1 MLFVFEPTR
10 YNILYTTLPP
20 VPRSPSAVESHRTQ
34 FDVVRT

>member
-20 VPRSPSAVESHRTQ
+20 RSPSAVKSHRTQ